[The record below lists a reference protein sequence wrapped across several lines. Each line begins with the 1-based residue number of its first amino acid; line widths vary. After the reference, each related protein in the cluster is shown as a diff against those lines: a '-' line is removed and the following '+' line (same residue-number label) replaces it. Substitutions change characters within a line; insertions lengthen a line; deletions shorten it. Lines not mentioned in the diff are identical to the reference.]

1 MQNKPLLTLLASTA
15 IAVTAALSVPTAAFT
30 ASTSGNKARSSGIAR
45 TAPSPPSTAANARQ
59 VRANGIYVVRM
70 AGQPA
75 ATYNGRIKGFAAT
88 RPAAGERFDASRAS
102 SYRDFLRSRQD
113 AAIAKVGGRVVYNYD
128 VSFNGVAAELTD
140 AQAEKLASM
149 PGVLSVMKDQLHTV
163 DTSSTPAFLGL
174 YGPNSLWAQS
184 GGARATGNNVV
195 VGIIDSGIVPE
206 NPSFANVDN
215 RPRGHGGK
223 HNKFKGGYSYAGGNT
238 LADWTGICEDGE
250 EFSGSAAC
258 NGKIIGARYFNEA
271 WGGDEGIDAERPW
284 EYNSPRDYDGHGT
297 HTAATAAGGYKVKA
311 TGPAAVFGAVSG
323 MAPGARIAAYK
334 ALWAAEDGSTANGY
348 TSDLVA
354 AIDQAVADGVDV
366 INYSVSG
373 SVTNFRDPVEIA
385 FLYAADA
392 GVFVAASAGNSGP
405 TASTV
410 AHPSPWITTV
420 AAGTHNREVSGSANL
435 GGTTYSGASLAAAPV
450 TAPIISS
457 TDAVAEGADP
467 EAARLCYST
476 GSNGDVPAL
485 DPAKVAGKIVVCDRG
500 TNARVDKSYAV
511 LEAGGVG
518 MILVNVNNN
527 TLNNDFHSVPSVHL
541 QVTDYE
547 AVHTYA
553 ATGGSATINKATTSY
568 TAPAPYVADFS
579 SRGPSLASS
588 GVLLKPDITAPGQD
602 ILAAFSPSV
611 GGLDFN
617 LLSGTSM
624 AAPHIAG
631 IAAALKGLHP
641 RWTPMMIKSAMM
653 TTTTDVLDGPATDA
667 SVIFSAGAGHV
678 APNAAD
684 DPGLVFDSGWNDW
697 LGFLCATQLP
707 TSFCTDAGIPLINAA
722 DFNVPS
728 IAINSLAGSQTVTRT
743 LKNVGKRSSYSV
755 SVRGL
760 TGLTVSVSPSKFTLN
775 TGATQTVT
783 ITFTRTSA
791 PLNTYTG
798 GSIVWSDRAHKVRI
812 PVVVN
817 PVALSAPAQVSGDYS
832 VRFGYDGPFTAT
844 ARGLIPAAAVSN
856 QTVSDGEAKVYGLG
870 IAAGTTYARFS
881 LFDSDVSPAGTD
893 LDLRIYY
900 LNGDGSTTLV
910 GSSGGA
916 TSAEEVNL
924 VDPVAGTYYLVV
936 DGYATANPS
945 TFNAYVWRLG
955 SADAGNMT
963 VTAPGTATL
972 GASGDIGL
980 TFNGLTPGLKYL
992 GSVAYSGADGMP
1004 APTIVR
1010 VDP

>member
-1 MQNKPLLTLLASTA
+1 MQDKPLLTLLASTA

-30 ASTSGNKARSSGIAR
+30 ASTSSNKARSSGIAR
-45 TAPSPPSTAANARQ
+45 TAPSTATNARP

-88 RPAAGERFDASRAS
+88 RPAAGERFDADRAS
-102 SYRDFLRSRQD
+102 SYRDFLRNRQD

-128 VSFNGVAAELTD
+128 VAFNGVAAELTE
-140 AQAEKLASM
+140 AQAAKLASM
-149 PGVLSVMKDQLHTV
+149 PGVLSVTKDQLHSV

-174 YGPNSLWAQS
+174 YSPNGLWALS
-184 GGARATGNNVV
+184 GGARAAGNNVV
-195 VGIIDSGIVPE
+195 VGIIDSGIIPE

-215 RPRGHGGK
+215 RPRGRGGK
-223 HNKFKGGYSYAGGNT
+223 HNKFKGAHSYAGGNT

-271 WGGDEGIDAERPW
+271 WGGDEGIDAQRPW
-284 EYNSPRDYDGHGT
+284 EFNSPRDYDGHGT
-297 HTAATAAGGYKVKA
+297 HTAATAAGGYKVKP

-334 ALWAAEDGSTANGY
+334 ALWAAEDGSTANGF

-373 SVTNFRDPVEIA
+373 SVTSFRDPVEIA

-420 AAGTHNREVSGSANL
+420 AAGTHNREISGSANL
-435 GGTTYSGASLAAAPV
+435 GGTVYSGASLAAAPV
-450 TAPIISS
+450 TAPTISS

-467 EAARLCYST
+467 EAARLCFST
-476 GSNGDVPAL
+476 FTNGDAPAL

-500 TNARVDKSYAV
+500 NNARVDKSLAV

-518 MILVNVNNN
+518 MILLNVNNN
-527 TLNNDFHSVPSVHL
+527 SLVNDFHSVPTVHL
-541 QVTDYE
+541 QVTDYD
-547 AVHTYA
+547 AVHSYA
-553 ATGGSATINKATTSY
+553 ATGGPATINKATTTYS
-568 TAPAPYVADFS
+568 APAPYVADFS

-602 ILAAFSPSV
+602 ILAAFAPSV

-653 TTTTDVLDGPATDA
+653 TTTTNVLDGPATDA

-678 APNAAD
+678 SPNAAD
-684 DPGLVFDSGWNDW
+684 DPGLVIDSGWNDW

-707 TSFCTDAGIPLINAA
+707 TSFCTDDGIPLINAA

-728 IAINSLAGSQTVTRT
+728 IALNNLAGSQTVTRT
-743 LKNVGKRSSYSV
+743 LRNVGKRSTYSV
-755 SVRGL
+755 SVAGL
-760 TGLTVSVSPSKFTLN
+760 AGVTVSVTPSKFTLN
-775 TGATQTVT
+775 PGATQKVT
-783 ITFTRTSA
+783 ISFTRTSA
-791 PLNTYTG
+791 PLNEYTG
-798 GSIVWSDRAHKVRI
+798 GTITWSDRSHKVRI

-832 VRFGYDGPFTAT
+832 VKFGYDGPFTAT
-844 ARGLIPAAAVSN
+844 ARGLLPAAVAQD
-856 QTVSDGEAKVYGLG
+856 QTVFDGESKVYGIG
-870 IAAGTTYARFS
+870 VAAGTTYARFS
-881 LFDSDVSPAGTD
+881 LFDSDVSPASD
-893 LDLRIYY
+893 LDLRIFF
-900 LNGDGSTTLV
+900 LNPDGTVTLV

-916 TSAEEVNL
+916 TTAEEVNL
-924 VDPVAGTYYLVV
+924 VNPVAGTYYLVV

-955 SADAGNMT
+955 TADAGNMT
-963 VTAPGTATL
+963 VTAPATATL
-972 GASGDIGL
+972 GGSGNVSL
-980 TFNGLTPGLKYL
+980 TFNGLTPGIKYL
-992 GSVAYSGADGMP
+992 GSVAYDGAAGMP
-1004 APTIVR
+1004 NPTIVR

>member
-1 MQNKPLLTLLASTA
+1 MQDKPLLTLLASTA

-30 ASTSGNKARSSGIAR
+30 ASTSSNKARSSGIAR
-45 TAPSPPSTAANARQ
+45 TAPSTATNARP

-88 RPAAGERFDASRAS
+88 RPAAGERFDADRAS

-128 VSFNGVAAELTD
+128 VAFNGVAAELTE

-149 PGVLSVMKDQLHTV
+149 PGVLSVMKDQLHSV

-174 YGPNSLWAQS
+174 YSPNGLWALS
-184 GGARATGNNVV
+184 GGARSTGNNVV

-223 HNKFKGGYSYAGGNT
+223 HNKFKGAHSYAGGNT
-238 LADWTGICEDGE
+238 LADWTGFCEDGE

-284 EYNSPRDYDGHGT
+284 EFNSPRDYDGHGT
-297 HTAATAAGGYKVKA
+297 HTAATAAGNYKVKL

-334 ALWAAEDGSTANGY
+334 ALWAAEDGSTANGF

-373 SVTNFRDPVEIA
+373 SVTSFRDPVEIA

-420 AAGTHNREVSGSANL
+420 AAGTHNREISGSANL
-435 GGTTYSGASLAAAPV
+435 GGTVYSGASLAAAPV
-450 TAPIISS
+450 TAPTISS

-467 EAARLCYST
+467 EAARLCFST
-476 GSNGDVPAL
+476 FTNGDAPAL

-500 TNARVDKSYAV
+500 NNARVDKSLAV

-518 MILVNVNNN
+518 MILLNVNNN
-527 TLNNDFHSVPSVHL
+527 SLVNDFHSVPTVHL
-541 QVTDYE
+541 QVTDYD
-547 AVHTYA
+547 AVHSYA
-553 ATGGSATINKATTSY
+553 ATGGPATINKATTTYS
-568 TAPAPYVADFS
+568 APAPYVADFS

-602 ILAAFSPSV
+602 ILAAFAPSV

-653 TTTTDVLDGPATDA
+653 TTTTNVLDGPATDA

-678 APNAAD
+678 SPNAAD
-684 DPGLVFDSGWNDW
+684 DPGLVIDSGWNDW

-707 TSFCTDAGIPLINAA
+707 TSFCTDDGIPLINAA

-728 IAINSLAGSQTVTRT
+728 IALNNLAGSQTVTRT
-743 LKNVGKRSSYSV
+743 LRNVGKRSTYSV
-755 SVRGL
+755 SVAGL
-760 TGLTVSVSPSKFTLN
+760 AGVTVSVTPSKFTLN
-775 TGATQTVT
+775 PGATQKVT
-783 ITFTRTSA
+783 ISFTRTSA
-791 PLNTYTG
+791 PLNEYTG
-798 GSIVWSDRAHKVRI
+798 GTITWSDRSHKVRI

-832 VRFGYDGPFTAT
+832 VKFGYDGPFTAT
-844 ARGLIPAAAVSN
+844 ARGLLPAAVAQD
-856 QTVSDGEAKVYGLG
+856 QTVFDGESKVYGIG
-870 IAAGTTYARFS
+870 VAAGTTYARFS
-881 LFDSDVSPAGTD
+881 LFDSDVSPASD
-893 LDLRIYY
+893 LDLRIFF
-900 LNGDGSTTLV
+900 LNPDGTVTLV

-916 TSAEEVNL
+916 TTAEEVNL
-924 VDPVAGTYYLVV
+924 VNPVAGTYYLVV

-955 SADAGNMT
+955 TADAGNMT
-963 VTAPGTATL
+963 VTAPATATL
-972 GASGDIGL
+972 GGSGNVSL
-980 TFNGLTPGLKYL
+980 TFNGLTPGIKYL
-992 GSVAYSGADGMP
+992 GSVAYDGAAGMP
-1004 APTIVR
+1004 NPTIVR

>member
-1 MQNKPLLTLLASTA
+1 MQDKPLLTLLASTA

-30 ASTSGNKARSSGIAR
+30 ASTNGNKARPTGIAR
-45 TAPSPPSTAANARQ
+45 TTPSTASSARP
-59 VRANGIYVVRM
+59 VRPNGIYVVRM

-88 RPAAGERFDASRAS
+88 RPAAGQRFDAGCAS
-102 SYRDFLRSRQD
+102 SYRDFLRNRQD

-128 VSFNGVAAELTD
+128 VAFNGVAAELTE

-149 PGVLSVMKDQLHTV
+149 PGVLSVMKDQLHSV

-174 YGPNSLWAQS
+174 YGPNSLWALS
-184 GGARATGNNVV
+184 GGARSTGNNVV

-215 RPRGHGGK
+215 RPRGQGGK
-223 HNKFKGGYSYAGGNT
+223 HRKFKGGYSYAGGNT
-238 LADWTGICEDGE
+238 LADWTGFCEDGE

-284 EYNSPRDYDGHGT
+284 EFNSPRDYDGHGT
-297 HTAATAAGGYKVKA
+297 HTAATAAGNYKVKL

-334 ALWAAEDGSTANGY
+334 ALWAAEDGSTANGF

-373 SVTNFRDPVEIA
+373 SVTSFRDPVEIA

-420 AAGTHNREVSGSANL
+420 AAGTHNREISGSANL
-435 GGTTYSGASLAAAPV
+435 GGTVYSGASLAAAPV
-450 TAPIISS
+450 TAPTISS

-467 EAARLCYST
+467 EAARLCFST
-476 GSNGDVPAL
+476 FTNGDAPAL

-500 TNARVDKSYAV
+500 NNARVDKSLAV

-518 MILVNVNNN
+518 MILLNVNNN
-527 TLNNDFHSVPSVHL
+527 SLVNDFHSVPTVHL
-541 QVTDYE
+541 QVTDYD
-547 AVHTYA
+547 AVHSYA
-553 ATGGSATINKATTSY
+553 ATGGPATINKATTTYS
-568 TAPAPYVADFS
+568 APAPYVADFS

-602 ILAAFSPSV
+602 ILAAFAPSV

-653 TTTTDVLDGPATDA
+653 TTTTNVLDGPATDA

-678 APNAAD
+678 SPNAAD
-684 DPGLVFDSGWNDW
+684 DPGLVIDSGWNDW

-707 TSFCTDAGIPLINAA
+707 TSFCTDDGIPLINAA

-728 IAINSLAGSQTVTRT
+728 IALNNLAGSQTVTRT
-743 LKNVGKRSSYSV
+743 LRNVGKRSTYSV
-755 SVRGL
+755 SVAGL
-760 TGLTVSVSPSKFTLN
+760 AGVTVSVTPSKFTLN
-775 TGATQTVT
+775 PGATQKVT
-783 ITFTRTSA
+783 ISFTRTSA
-791 PLNTYTG
+791 PLNEYTG
-798 GSIVWSDRAHKVRI
+798 GTITWSDRSHKVRI

-832 VRFGYDGPFTAT
+832 VKFGYDGPFTAT
-844 ARGLIPAAAVSN
+844 ARGLLPAAVAQD
-856 QTVSDGEAKVYGLG
+856 QTVFDGESKVYGIG
-870 IAAGTTYARFS
+870 VAAGTTYARFS
-881 LFDSDVSPAGTD
+881 LFDSDVSPASD
-893 LDLRIYY
+893 LDLRIFF
-900 LNGDGSTTLV
+900 LNPDGTVTLV

-916 TSAEEVNL
+916 TTAEEVNL
-924 VDPVAGTYYLVV
+924 VNPVAGTYYLVV

-955 SADAGNMT
+955 TADAGNMT
-963 VTAPGTATL
+963 VTAPATATL
-972 GASGDIGL
+972 GGSGNVSL
-980 TFNGLTPGLKYL
+980 TFNGLTPGIKYL
-992 GSVAYSGADGMP
+992 GSVAYDGAAGMP
-1004 APTIVR
+1004 NPTIVR